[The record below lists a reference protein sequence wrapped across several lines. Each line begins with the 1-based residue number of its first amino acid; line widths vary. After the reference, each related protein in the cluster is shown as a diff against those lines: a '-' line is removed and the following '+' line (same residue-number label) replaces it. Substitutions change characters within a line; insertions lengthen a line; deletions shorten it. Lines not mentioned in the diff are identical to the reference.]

1 MAEWR
6 LLDTGVLSAAE
17 NVALDEAV
25 LKSRAEGASPD
36 TVRFLQYSPPAVLI
50 GYHQSPSQ
58 EIRLDYCRERSIDL
72 GRRITGGGAILF
84 DTGQLGWEVIAARGT
99 GGLPTHH
106 AGLYPKLCGAV
117 AKALRGLGV
126 AAEFRPRNDI
136 EIEGRKISG
145 TGGVEEGGAFLF
157 QGTLL
162 VDFDLEAMVKALR
175 IPVQKLAA
183 KELASM
189 RERVTWLGRELG
201 RVPAMDEVKRAVAD
215 ALSEAVGAELVP
227 GGLNPRERELL
238 DESLP
243 RFRSREWLFK
253 IDRPARERGHFS
265 AGRRTEGGT
274 IRIDAD
280 VDARRGRIQSLVMT
294 GDFFCEPRRAALD
307 LEARFKDCPVDRA
320 RVSETVAAFLH
331 DSGADSHVE
340 FLGLG
345 AGDLAGVIWDAVRKS
360 AYVRLGF
367 APAEAD
373 RINVSGGDM
382 LEVLSRGATRLLLP
396 YCAKDVACDLR
407 YEDACDSCGRC
418 ATGDA
423 YDLGRELGLEPV
435 TITNFE
441 HLEAEWRR
449 MAEGGVRA
457 YVGSC
462 CEPFFTKHRREF
474 EETPVPGVLVD
485 LESATCYDLGQARE
499 AHEGRFEG
507 RTELKYE
514 LLAKLCRL
522 AAERRDAS
530 GATELSPA
538 AKDGGGA

>member
-25 LKSRAEGASPD
+25 LRARAEGASPD
-36 TVRFLQYSPPAVLI
+36 TLRFLQYSPPAVLI

-58 EIRLDYCRERSIDL
+58 EIRLDYCRERGIEL

-84 DTGQLGWEVIAARGT
+84 DTGQLGWEVIAERGA

-126 AAEFRPRNDI
+126 AADFRPRNDI
-136 EIEGRKISG
+136 EVEGRKISG
-145 TGGVEEGGAFLF
+145 TGGVEEGYAFLF

-189 RERVTWLGRELG
+189 RERVTWLGRELR
-201 RVPAMDEVKRAVAD
+201 RVPAMDAVKRALAG

-227 GGLNPRERELL
+227 GNLNERERELL
-238 DESLP
+238 EESLP

-274 IRIDAD
+274 IRVDAD
-280 VDARRGRIQSLVMT
+280 VDARRGRVQSLVIT

-320 RVSETVAAFLH
+320 RVSETVRAFL
-331 DSGADSHVE
+331 DESGAD

-367 APAEAD
+367 APGEAD
-373 RINVSGGDM
+373 RINVAGGEM

-407 YEDACDSCGRC
+407 YKDACDSCGRC

-423 YDLGRELGLEPV
+423 YDLGRELGLKPV
-435 TITNFE
+435 TITSFE
-441 HLEAEWRR
+441 HLEAEWLR
-449 MAEGGVRA
+449 MAAEGVRA

-485 LESATCYDLGQARE
+485 LESATCYDLGKARE

-507 RTELKYE
+507 RTELKFA
-514 LLAKLCRL
+514 LLEELCRL

-530 GATELSPA
+530 QATARSPA
-538 AKDGGGA
+538 ATDGGGA